1 MTTNESHEHS
11 ELVLATLAERPDLA
25 GERARILA
33 GAWPG
38 FVGQNEKLN
47 RDWEAVLAL
56 HPDLQLAVYS
66 RESNTILGMADLVP
80 FSWDGN
86 GGSLPDGVDDA
97 VTRGLRD
104 HAAGAPITAL
114 SALQIVVA
122 SSHRGQGLSRKI
134 IELMRML
141 AKQRGL
147 VHLLAPVRPTHK
159 SLYPTIPM
167 HRYIQWTRPDGLPL
181 DPWLRVHRRLGAS
194 VVRVAPRS
202 SVVTGTVA
210 QWESWTG
217 LAFPETGAYVVP
229 GALDLVHIDRE
240 RDVGRYEEPNVWMHH
255 RLVEGT

>member
-1 MTTNESHEHS
+1 MTTKESYEHS
-11 ELVLATLAERPDLA
+11 ELVFATLAERPDLE
-25 GERARILA
+25 GEGFRILV

-38 FVGQNEKLN
+38 FVGQNERLN
-47 RDWEAVLAL
+47 RDWEAVLQL
-56 HPDLQLAVYS
+56 HPDLQFVVYS
-66 RESNTILGMADLVP
+66 RESNTVLGIGNVVP

-86 GGSLPDGVDDA
+86 ADSLPDGVDDVVA
-97 VTRGLRD
+97 QGLRD

-114 SALQIVVA
+114 SALQAVVA
-122 SSHRGQGLSRKI
+122 SSHRGRGLSGRI
-134 IELMRML
+134 IEFMRML

-147 VHLLAPVRPTHK
+147 VHLVAPVRPTQK

-167 HRYIQWTRPDGLPL
+167 DRYIQWTRPDGLPL

-194 VVRVAPRS
+194 VVRIAPRS

-255 RLVEGT
+255 RLIEGT